1 MDSNHRSRK
10 TAELQSAPF
19 GHSGKHPFFKSECK
33 GTHFFRDR
41 QIFCRK
47 KLFQGKGQPRLNQ
60 RKTTPSNPQVDVKF
74 NECYMNNSADKTGAK
89 NEHMSFGSRTYVPT
103 PYEHMFVS
111 QRTYVHENTV
121 PLHKNKTLSKRVSLS
136 LEIFESQK
144 DMVNPQKQIYQE
156 LLFERS
162 EFYRSPEKIIFRY
175 PFASVS

>member
-1 MDSNHRSRK
+1 
-10 TAELQSAPF
+10 
-19 GHSGKHPFFKSECK
+19 
-33 GTHFFRDR
+33 
-41 QIFCRK
+41 
-47 KLFQGKGQPRLNQ
+47 
-60 RKTTPSNPQVDVKF
+60 
-74 NECYMNNSADKTGAK
+74 
-89 NEHMSFGSRTYVPT
+89 
-103 PYEHMFVS
+103 MFVS

-144 DMVNPQKQIYQE
+144 DMVNPKKQIYQE

>member
-1 MDSNHRSRK
+1 
-10 TAELQSAPF
+10 
-19 GHSGKHPFFKSECK
+19 
-33 GTHFFRDR
+33 
-41 QIFCRK
+41 
-47 KLFQGKGQPRLNQ
+47 
-60 RKTTPSNPQVDVKF
+60 
-74 NECYMNNSADKTGAK
+74 MNNSADKTGAK
-89 NEHMSFGSRTYVPT
+89 N
-103 PYEHMFVS
+103 EHMFVS

>member
-1 MDSNHRSRK
+1 
-10 TAELQSAPF
+10 
-19 GHSGKHPFFKSECK
+19 
-33 GTHFFRDR
+33 
-41 QIFCRK
+41 
-47 KLFQGKGQPRLNQ
+47 
-60 RKTTPSNPQVDVKF
+60 
-74 NECYMNNSADKTGAK
+74 MNNSADKTGAK

-103 PYEHMFVS
+103 PYKHMFVS

-162 EFYRSPEKIIFRY
+162 EFYRSPEKIIYRY

>member
-1 MDSNHRSRK
+1 MSSETK
-10 TAELQSAPF
+10 SA
-19 GHSGKHPFFKSECK
+19 
-33 GTHFFRDR
+33 
-41 QIFCRK
+41 
-47 KLFQGKGQPRLNQ
+47 L
-60 RKTTPSNPQVDVKF
+60 
-74 NECYMNNSADKTGAK
+74 K
-89 NEHMSFGSRTYVPT
+89 NEHMFMGSRTYVPT